1 MLTDTDVKS
10 VIDRKRNFFSTH
22 SNEKHE
28 EKLINV
34 GLLILP
40 IYPSQFIFTYSS
52 ENGSRFIFA
61 NYDVLL
67 RITEKLKKVCLSSTC
82 LWSSLEVVSLMGI
95 KLVRTRTWGHSGDY
109 ETQCSTLTGLTFENS
124 WNKNKLIT
132 LKVFQLNLVP
142 FNKSQ
147 IKAKDWETF

>member
-67 RITEKLKKVCLSSTC
+67 RVTEKLKKGLLIINLFFPFVCDRHS
-82 LWSSLEVVSLMGI
+82 
-95 KLVRTRTWGHSGDY
+95 KLFPSWG
-109 ETQCSTLTGLTFENS
+109 
-124 WNKNKLIT
+124 
-132 LKVFQLNLVP
+132 
-142 FNKSQ
+142 
-147 IKAKDWETF
+147 